1 MNHTDVMAATR
12 ALEEALRDQ
21 EKARTI
27 WLIAR
32 VAHPAVL
39 DVTATER
46 YAEASNAVADAQDA
60 YDHAVIESQAEYLRG
75 TFGEQTA

>member
-1 MNHTDVMAATR
+1 MSHADVMTATR
-12 ALEEALRDQ
+12 LLEEALRDQ
-21 EKARTI
+21 EKARTV

-32 VAHPAVL
+32 VAHPSVL

-60 YDHAVIESQAEYLRG
+60 YDHAVMEAQADYLRG
-75 TFGEQTA
+75 GLGVQA